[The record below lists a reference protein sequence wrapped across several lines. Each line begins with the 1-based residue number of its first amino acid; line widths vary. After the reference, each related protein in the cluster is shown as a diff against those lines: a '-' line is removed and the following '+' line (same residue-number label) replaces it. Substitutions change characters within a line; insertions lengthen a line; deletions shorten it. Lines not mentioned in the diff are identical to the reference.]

1 MGFGTIFTKFDEE
14 IWEFVWLMQVR
25 PITKSRLNTIHVKG
39 NVSLKEKCQFAIVIC
54 EYK

>member
-1 MGFGTIFTKFDEE
+1 LGLGAIFTQFDEE
-14 IWEFVWLMQVR
+14 IWDFVWFIQVH

-39 NVSLKEKCQFAIVIC
+39 NVSLEEKCQFAIVIC